1 MELNKFLVGV
11 DTNYVLAMKQLDLSG
26 HDENGRK
33 VEPYE
38 FFAQKGF

>member
-1 MELNKFLVGV
+1 VLVAYIGRP
-11 DTNYVLAMKQLDLSG
+11 TYANYVLAMKQLDLSG
-26 HDENGRK
+26 HNENGRK